1 MSQNEISKRY
11 AKALYTSLKQAG
23 QQDKGLSEL
32 QVLTKIFESDPS
44 VHTYFSNPLIS
55 AHQKLEV
62 AQKAFSEK
70 GLSAEVLGLVLL
82 MAEKNRIEYISGV
95 VKAYEAISDAERG
108 ITTGIV
114 RAAKPLQPNDQKEL
128 ESKINQVLKKKIVLT
143 FKEDPSLLGGV
154 IAEVDGWT
162 FDDSIDTH
170 LKKLNEVLMR

>member
-1 MSQNEISKRY
+1 MSRHEIGKRY
-11 AKALYTSLKQAG
+11 AKALYTSLKQSG

-32 QVLTKIFESDPS
+32 QALVKIFEKDPS
-44 VHTYFSNPLIS
+44 INTYFSNPLIS
-55 AHQKLEV
+55 AHQKQEV
-62 AQKAFSEK
+62 VQKSFSEK
-70 GLSAEVLGLVLL
+70 GLSADVLGLVLL
-82 MAEKNRIEYISGV
+82 MAEKNRMEYISEV
-95 VKAYEAISDAERG
+95 VKAYESISDSERG

-128 ESKINQVLKKKIVLT
+128 ESNINQVLKKKIVLT